1 MSQHRIDVGYEIDG
15 SLWLLAEYCVYWI
28 DSPESFFGD
37 VLRIESRCVWHECA
51 EFWHKQNVST
61 FRTSFWRAVD
71 GGSGPI
77 SVLGDAKRSYRS
89 PSEYSLTRARPPLF
103 GELSCL
109 KADHPYRGRESCH
122 LKYINSLISRVVIVG
137 FGLHGRT
144 YMCYQRRDHRVV
156 STVDGPEAPEFR
168 ANTRRDQFPRVS
180 IFLFLSTCHL
190 HYFIFK

>member
-1 MSQHRIDVGYEIDG
+1 M
-15 SLWLLAEYCVYWI
+15 YCVSNRDAY
-28 DSPESFFGD
+28 GTN
-37 VLRIESRCVWHECA
+37 A
-51 EFWHKQNVST
+51 QNFDT
-61 FRTSFWRAVD
+61 
-71 GGSGPI
+71 
-77 SVLGDAKRSYRS
+77 AKRIYV
-89 PSEYSLTRARPPLF
+89 PDELLTRRRRWLKSNFRFGRREAVLSFSVWILLDTSSPPPLF

-144 YMCYQRRDHRVV
+144 YMCYQRRDHRLV

-168 ANTRRDQFPRVS
+168 ANSRRDQFPRVS

-190 HYFIFK
+190 RVILFSNRHAWMKILLRIITHKEIR